1 VSAIIKSLV
10 DFSNIHKGSKIIV
23 CGCGTSLTDLRNAYS
38 NYITIGV
45 NDVPLLFQPTYLL
58 VTDHPGRFHGN
69 RKDIINKSTAKHLFT
84 CVKGWRHKSIVH
96 FNLGSRELKTLDRPD
111 AIDHFVNSPY
121 VATILAYKLGATN
134 IGLIGVD
141 FTDGHFY
148 NTSDGPHPVIKVNY
162 LKRVNNSYQILRSE
176 LEKRGVKL
184 YNLSKT
190 SRLDIPKITLSD
202 FDKL

>member
-1 VSAIIKSLV
+1 V
-10 DFSNIHKGSKIIV
+10 
-23 CGCGTSLTDLRNAYS
+23 
-38 NYITIGV
+38 
-45 NDVPLLFQPTYLL
+45 
-58 VTDHPGRFHGN
+58 
-69 RKDIINKSTAKHLFT
+69 
-84 CVKGWRHKSIVH
+84 
-96 FNLGSRELKTLDRPD
+96 
-111 AIDHFVNSPY
+111 IDHFVNSPY